1 MSSSAD
7 MSFSGTVDGVLV
19 IIVVAVFNGHGWLL
33 VFVGFDFK
41 FLVKERKM
49 GKPSPHITVHH

>member
-1 MSSSAD
+1 
-7 MSFSGTVDGVLV
+7 
-19 IIVVAVFNGHGWLL
+19 L

-49 GKPSPHITVHH
+49 GKPSPHITVHHWLYLDQTSVLRL